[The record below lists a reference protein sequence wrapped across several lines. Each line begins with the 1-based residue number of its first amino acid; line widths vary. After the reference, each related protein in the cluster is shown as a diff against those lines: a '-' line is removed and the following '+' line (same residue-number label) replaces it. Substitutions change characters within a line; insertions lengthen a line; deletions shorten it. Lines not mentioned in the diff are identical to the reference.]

1 MWKREVSPPPLL
13 PYKKSLVRGDAAQPV
28 LLPPQKSLRRSR
40 SSPAS
45 LCSEPITLSLPSP
58 SALLRL
64 FPSPSPFFFFFFWL
78 RLKDLTGLERRKS
91 LQSVSTLSIINKGL
105 GKVAHCYWLKH
116 FGKVI
121 FKVWAFPFPLQA
133 HLGPLRRNFWSLLY
147 FILGPMALLR
157 SNRQGGEGGGGMGGA
172 EGKMKT
178 GGGEREVIERLQSR
192 TKTHPDVNNC

>member
-1 MWKREVSPPPLL
+1 MPLNRCFSHHRRASEGVAAPQPHSAVNQLPYLFHHPVLCSVFFPLPLL
-13 PYKKSLVRGDAAQPV
+13 
-28 LLPPQKSLRRSR
+28 
-40 SSPAS
+40 
-45 LCSEPITLSLPSP
+45 
-58 SALLRL
+58 
-64 FPSPSPFFFFFFWL
+64 FFFFFFWL

>member
-1 MWKREVSPPPLL
+1 MLL
-13 PYKKSLVRGDAAQPV
+13 NRCFSHTRGASEGVAAPQPHSV
-28 LLPPQKSLRRSR
+28 VNKT
-40 SSPAS
+40 
-45 LCSEPITLSLPSP
+45 PISFITKHFAPSFSLSLS
-58 SALLRL
+58 L
-64 FPSPSPFFFFFFWL
+64 FFVVLWFFFFFWL

-91 LQSVSTLSIINKGL
+91 LQSISTLPIINKGL
-105 GKVAHCYWLKH
+105 GRVAHCYWLKH

-147 FILGPMALLR
+147 FILGPLALLR

-178 GGGEREVIERLQSR
+178 GGGKREVIERLQSR